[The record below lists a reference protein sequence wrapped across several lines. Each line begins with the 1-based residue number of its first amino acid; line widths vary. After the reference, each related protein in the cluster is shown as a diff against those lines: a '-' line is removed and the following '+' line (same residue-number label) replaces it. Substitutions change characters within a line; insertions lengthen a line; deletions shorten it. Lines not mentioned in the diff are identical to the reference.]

1 MTSPTQWTW
10 VWASSRSWWWTGK
23 PAMLQS
29 KGSQRVRHDWATELN
44 HTSSQPCH
52 SLCLLESGAF
62 PIMPLSNYHLASSY
76 NISYIFFR
84 LIFIKKSLL
93 QKTILA
99 FCKHYIGLCYS
110 KEFNNQT
117 NKQSYLKFKQ
127 WEAMFCSNTKENGKL
142 WPT

>member
-23 PAMLQS
+23 PAVLQS
-29 KGSQRVRHDWATELN
+29 MGLQRVGHDWATEPN

-62 PIMPLSNYHLASSY
+62 PIMPLSNYHLTSSC

-84 LIFIKKSLL
+84 LIFIKSLL

-99 FCKHYIGLCYS
+99 SCKHYIGLSYS
-110 KEFNNQT
+110 KEFNSQT
-117 NKQSYLKFKQ
+117 SKQSYLKFKQ
-127 WEAMFCSNTKENGKL
+127 WEAIFCSNTKENTHL
-142 WPT
+142 